1 MSENDVLD
9 KIDLQKARVKDIVV
23 SIQKLKTDLEQG
35 KIALENFKE
44 KKIALEDELR
54 EMLKEIA
61 EFKEKLPEKKPDTA
75 IQITQQTKE
84 EAEKR
89 DRVEK
94 LVGTAKEAKDLM
106 YYFETEFEGS
116 ITKAKV
122 YLSIT
127 INDHFV
133 IDLDYSD
140 FPDKPLII
148 LPPNVLRLF
157 NNSEEEFFRE
167 IPEYTSWDSNKP
179 SRLFEIIGKIE
190 NALVKKF
197 EADVKSI
204 EERSIQFVDARKK
217 YLETLIQEAQQ
228 AREEKNIER
237 AIDIYCEI
245 VDVAYDLQDKATVD
259 KYSKEIELLLKRA
272 KEKGKK

>member
-1 MSENDVLD
+1 MTESDVLAR
-9 KIDLQKARVKDIVV
+9 IDLQKARVKDIVV
-23 SIQKLKTDLEQG
+23 SIQKLKADLEQG
-35 KIALENFKE
+35 RIAIESFKE
-44 KKIALEDELR
+44 KKTTLEDELR
-54 EMLKEIA
+54 EILKEIA
-61 EFKEKLPEKKPDTA
+61 EFKEKLPEKKPFPA
-75 IQITQQTKE
+75 VQISPQAKE
-84 EAEKR
+84 EAEKM

-94 LVGTAKEAKDLM
+94 LVSTAKEAKDLM

-133 IDLDYSD
+133 IDLDYSS
-140 FPDKPLII
+140 FPDKPVIA

-157 NNSEEEFFRE
+157 NDSEEEFFKE
-167 IPEYTSWDSNKP
+167 IPEYTSWDSDKP
-179 SRLFEIIGKIE
+179 SRLFEIIGRIE

-204 EERSIQFVDARKK
+204 EERSIQFVDSKK
-217 YLETLIQEAQQ
+217 KHLETLIQEARQ

-237 AIDIYCEI
+237 TVDFYYEI
-245 VDVAYDLQDKATVD
+245 VDMAYDLQDKVMVE
-259 KYSKEIELLLKRA
+259 KYTKELELLLKRS
-272 KEKGKK
+272 KEKRKK